1 MAVNRMERH
10 QELAGKNADMEKR
23 SFIVS
28 IPTPKVKEEVEPP
41 ASNNFPKEF
50 REALYNYSCAHDD
63 WCDAEGS
70 FSSLSFSLSFTLC
83 VCVFTESVDMPLNY
97 YISLTYYSSLL
108 LVGKYN
114 DTLPAIKRKQFKP
127 AAEKLKK
134 FDEMLEEFP
143 NNLATPVDLTLL
155 RKIVRWERSN
165 KQRRE
170 KRKSGESVVGAASA
184 STPNA
189 ATKQQQPRDVMVDV
203 PRSGTDFP
211 MIVFNERDFP
221 ED

>member
-1 MAVNRMERH
+1 
-10 QELAGKNADMEKR
+10 
-23 SFIVS
+23 
-28 IPTPKVKEEVEPP
+28 
-41 ASNNFPKEF
+41 
-50 REALYNYSCAHDD
+50 
-63 WCDAEGS
+63 
-70 FSSLSFSLSFTLC
+70 
-83 VCVFTESVDMPLNY
+83 VCVHGICRYATELL
-97 YISLTYYSSLL
+97 YISYVFHYSSLL
-108 LVGKYN
+108 PVGKYN

-189 ATKQQQPRDVMVDV
+189 ATKQQQPGDVMVDV

-211 MIVFNERDFP
+211 MIVFDKRDFP